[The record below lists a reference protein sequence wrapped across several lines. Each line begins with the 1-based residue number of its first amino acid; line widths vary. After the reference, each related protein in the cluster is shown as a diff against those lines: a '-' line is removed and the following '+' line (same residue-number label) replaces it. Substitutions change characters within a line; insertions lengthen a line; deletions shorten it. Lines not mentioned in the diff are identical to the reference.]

1 MSTRAAFLRGAR
13 PVRRGSAGGTQR
25 TGRTTGAGTAPTS
38 RRTSCLRPSVLSR
51 PRLSR
56 GAEPVC
62 EELVRVAVDGEDA
75 SNLVCRANFFV
86 LLETKHYINT
96 SVRVRA
102 KLSDRPTPP
111 AIIEPR
117 DHRITNIKG
126 CACLTSACCH
136 DWRHGPDGEPPA
148 KPSCSSRPRVLEG
161 SRVESGS
168 PRPPTPRYAP
178 WRVSW
183 GRGMC
188 SSWPSELPRSRTR
201 AYCGRCA
208 ADCAQDSEP
217 QKAQAGCKL

>member
-1 MSTRAAFLRGAR
+1 MRHFSAAHALSAAAAPVARSAQAERPAQARGQPPEGHPACGRPCCPDRACRAALSLSAKSLCVWMSTERMR
-13 PVRRGSAGGTQR
+13 PTW
-25 TGRTTGAGTAPTS
+25 
-38 RRTSCLRPSVLSR
+38 
-51 PRLSR
+51 
-56 GAEPVC
+56 E
-62 EELVRVAVDGEDA
+62 
-75 SNLVCRANFFV
+75 VCRANFFV